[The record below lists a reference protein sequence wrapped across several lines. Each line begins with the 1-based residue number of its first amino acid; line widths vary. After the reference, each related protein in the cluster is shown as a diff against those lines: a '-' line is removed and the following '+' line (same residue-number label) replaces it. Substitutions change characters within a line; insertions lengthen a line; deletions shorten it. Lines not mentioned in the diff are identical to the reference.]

1 MTIETV
7 FTLLACAAWPW
18 ARLSHTAPQRRSP
31 TRALIQR
38 LQEYRCLLRV
48 ANISHIS
55 MLRARG
61 SFHSVCQVLAKLWC
75 ILLTKPGKRNAIL
88 RLLDFVKAFSARALQ
103 RLKLSCHAL
112 CVGHEG
118 SALLD
123 GLHCFWTFEANSTLV
138 NISAYNS
145 RHCCYLYKST
155 SLQPCVGHMILHWQD
170 VQKQTSVP

>member
-1 MTIETV
+1 M
-7 FTLLACAAWPW
+7 
-18 ARLSHTAPQRRSP
+18 
-31 TRALIQR
+31 
-38 LQEYRCLLRV
+38 
-48 ANISHIS
+48 
-55 MLRARG
+55 
-61 SFHSVCQVLAKLWC
+61 LAKLWC

-138 NISAYNS
+138 NIGAYNS
-145 RHCCYLYKST
+145 WHCCYLYKST
-155 SLQPCVGHMILHWQD
+155 TVRRPHDSALAGCSKANQRPLDSWRLQICSVKSERQSAIANFCFCVASCRFFKFHMVVSCEYIVHGGL
-170 VQKQTSVP
+170 TMINFGL